1 MTLQEARARG
11 FQGNVTVTHI
21 LNTGGDAG
29 YVKIY
34 EKLVGISFPP
44 ANRHIRLAGAEM
56 ECRELLA
63 SMAESHQDATAVGAI
78 SFHSFSPMSADHV
91 LEQHAEEWASKATA
105 SDADPCEAQLRR
117 TVRAWRIAPYLRR
130 IAAGWVPTHIGKGE
144 R

>member
-11 FQGNVTVTHI
+11 FQDNVTIIHM
-21 LNTGGDAG
+21 LNTGVDAG

-34 EKLVGISFPP
+34 EKLIGISFPP
-44 ANRHIRLAGAEM
+44 ANRHIRLGGAEM

-63 SMAESHQDATAVGAI
+63 SMAESHQDAIAVGAV
-78 SFHSFSPMSADHV
+78 SFHSFSPMTADHA

-105 SDADPCEAQLRR
+105 PDADPCAAQLRR
-117 TVRAWRIAPYLRR
+117 TVRAWRIAPYLRS
-130 IAAGWVPTHIGKGE
+130 IVAGWVSTHIGKGE